1 MPGLRSEEFGH
12 FASDRERRWRGYLVG
27 ISAGHSEC
35 LRLLYDESAPL
46 LLGLACRMMKNTA
59 DAEEIILDVLEQ
71 VWRSARS
78 FDPER
83 GSAWRW
89 LTLLVRSR
97 AVDRLRTAAAR
108 HNRDYVLPLAAYG
121 DPVSHEPSPDF
132 VTLLNQQR
140 IHIRGAMQLLP
151 GEQRQAVELA
161 YFSGLTH
168 VEIASELDVPLGT
181 IKTRIRAGMD
191 KLRISLA
198 RDGFAAAA
206 NSPE

>member
-1 MPGLRSEEFGH
+1 MSGLRSEEFGH
-12 FASDRERRWRGYLVG
+12 FASERERRWRAHLVG
-27 ISAGHSEC
+27 IAAGNSES
-35 LRLLYDESAPL
+35 LTLLYDESAPL
-46 LLGLACRMMKNTA
+46 LLGLACRMMRNDA
-59 DAEEIILDVLEQ
+59 DAEEIILDAFEQ

-97 AVDRLRTAAAR
+97 AIDRLRTSAAR
-108 HNRDYVLPLAAYG
+108 HNRDYVFPLAAHW
-121 DPVSHEPSPDF
+121 DPVSQEPSPDF
-132 VTLLNQQR
+132 ATLLNQQR
-140 IHIRGAMQLLP
+140 ILIRGAMQLLP